1 MFDAVCVSKAD
12 LPTVQALIQS
22 KPDLVSLGGG
32 SEMFDAV
39 CVSKADLPTVQ
50 ALIQSKPDLVSL
62 GGGEGVKCLM
72 LSARLIYPQYRP

>member
-1 MFDAVCVSKAD
+1 MFDAFSKAD

-32 SEMFDAV
+32 
-39 CVSKADLPTVQ
+39 
-50 ALIQSKPDLVSL
+50 
-62 GGGEGVKCLM
+62 GEGVKCLM